1 MKRVVLCADDY
12 AIAPGVSEAIRRLI
26 TARRINATSV
36 MTVFDGLIEEAD
48 TLKAAAKDRDVS
60 IGLHVTLT
68 GTFPPLTRGMA
79 GANGCFPALSQVV
92 LAALSRRLDAKA
104 VEAEVEAQ
112 FEAFL
117 DAFGRPPDHVDGHQH
132 VHVLP
137 VVRKAVLTSTARHAP
152 RAWLRDVTPAKAALH
167 GFDAKGRLIGAF
179 ASGFA
184 RDAAQLGLATNRGFG
199 GAYDFSAD
207 HDFATLLTH
216 FLKGVPEGGLVMVHP
231 GRVDDPLTARD
242 PLTQQREVEYAV
254 LHGATLP
261 GILDAADV
269 SLALPDGLR
278 AKAAA

>member
-12 AIAPGVSEAIRRLI
+12 AISPGVSEAIRRLI
-26 TARRINATSV
+26 AARRINATSV

-48 TLKAAAKDRDVS
+48 CLLAAAEGTDAS

-68 GTFPPLTRGMA
+68 GTFPPLTRGIA
-79 GANGCFPALSQVV
+79 GADGHFPALSRVV
-92 LAALSRRLDAKA
+92 VAALSRRLDAQA

-112 FEAFL
+112 FQAFL

-137 VVRKAVLTSTARHAP
+137 VVRKAVLTATARFAP
-152 RAWLRDVTPAKAALH
+152 RAWLRDVTPARAALH
-167 GFDAKGRLIGAF
+167 GFDVKGRLIGAF

-184 RDAAQLGLATNRGFG
+184 RDATPFGLATNRGFG

-216 FLKGVPEGGLVMVHP
+216 FLKGVPDGGLVMVHP

-254 LHGATLP
+254 LHGEAMP
-261 GILDAADV
+261 AILDAADV

-278 AKAAA
+278 NTAAA